1 MGLLAQLSLLIVAI
15 SASQYTVSK
24 SGNVQALAESKSVY
38 PSKQYADLMQLS
50 NDHSGDDNEGF
61 QDIKKMLVT
70 FLLSALVCLVVVLL
84 IQWVLCLSK
93 RYRYDLVR
101 LRKNYEN
108 LQRTSQLPASEPGNA

>member
-1 MGLLAQLSLLIVAI
+1 M
-15 SASQYTVSK
+15 
-24 SGNVQALAESKSVY
+24 
-38 PSKQYADLMQLS
+38 MQLS

-84 IQWVLCLSK
+84 IQWILSLSK

-101 LRKNYEN
+101 LRKNYQN

>member
-1 MGLLAQLSLLIVAI
+1 
-15 SASQYTVSK
+15 
-24 SGNVQALAESKSVY
+24 
-38 PSKQYADLMQLS
+38 MQLS

-61 QDIKKMLVT
+61 KDIKKMLVT

-84 IQWVLCLSK
+84 IQWILSLSK

-108 LQRTSQLPASEPGNA
+108 LQRTSQLSANETGNT

>member
-1 MGLLAQLSLLIVAI
+1 
-15 SASQYTVSK
+15 
-24 SGNVQALAESKSVY
+24 
-38 PSKQYADLMQLS
+38 MQLS

-61 QDIKKMLVT
+61 QDIKKMLLT

-84 IQWVLCLSK
+84 IQWILSLSK

-108 LQRTSQLPASEPGNA
+108 LQMTSQLSANETGNP